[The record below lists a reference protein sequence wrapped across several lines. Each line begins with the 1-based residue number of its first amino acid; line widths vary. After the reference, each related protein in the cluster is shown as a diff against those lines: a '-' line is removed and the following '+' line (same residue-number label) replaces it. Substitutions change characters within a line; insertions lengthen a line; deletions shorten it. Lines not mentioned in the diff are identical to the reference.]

1 MRWPGARR
9 PGGSEPGGSAGFTLI
24 ETLIALLLLSLVVG
38 SLASISAEWLPN
50 WKRGL
55 VRAKTS
61 EKIAIALDR
70 LVADLSEAQYV
81 SMSRQKRLPLFQGE
95 EQSVTF
101 VRSAIGPNGSRG
113 LEIVR
118 IAEISDSRGPALVR
132 MRAPFTPRA
141 DGDLAIERIAFTDP
155 VVLVRS
161 PLHIS
166 FGYAGYDGKWMRNWR
181 LGGILPTA
189 IRFVVRNDN
198 GDRASLIST
207 AVRIHVD
214 TMAPQPDQVT
224 EPQAPATA
232 ATTASASPNDTGRTQ

>member
-1 MRWPGARR
+1 MHR
-9 PGGSEPGGSAGFTLI
+9 PGSKMPGGCEGFTLI
-24 ETLIALLLLSLVVG
+24 ETLVALLLLGLVVG

-55 VRAKTS
+55 LRARTS

-70 LVADLSEAQYV
+70 LVADLSQAQYI

-101 VRSAIGPNGSRG
+101 VRSALGPNGSRG

-141 DGDLAIERIAFTDP
+141 DGDLAIERIPFADP

-161 PLHIS
+161 PLHIT
-166 FGYAGYDGKWMRNWR
+166 FGYAGYDGKWTRKWG
-181 LGGILPTA
+181 LAGILPTA
-189 IRFVVRNDN
+189 IRFMVRDDN

-224 EPQAPATA
+224 EPQAATTTATA
-232 ATTASASPNDTGRTQ
+232 ATTASASLNGAGGTQ